1 MRKIEIIE
9 LDANLLAD
17 LEGAT
22 QGWELHEVA
31 ADDADGVWQVLWNAE
46 HNRAGLVYV
55 GNGSNGA
62 TLWTDAASPADAY
75 RRLQADELSA

>member
-1 MRKIEIIE
+1 MRKIEITE

-55 GNGSNGA
+55 
-62 TLWTDAASPADAY
+62 
-75 RRLQADELSA
+75 